1 MTCADLT
8 CARPTLHPNI
18 EEKAMKSAITLLAT
32 ATLLLAGPLAFADR
46 DLTEAEVPAAVIQ
59 AFKAAYPNAT
69 EAKFEEETEKGL
81 KTYEVEFKL
90 DGKKFEVD
98 YSDDGKP
105 LKVEQDD

>member
-1 MTCADLT
+1 MSVI
-8 CARPTLHPNI
+8 N
-18 EEKAMKSAITLLAT
+18 LLAGT
-32 ATLLLAGPLAFADR
+32 TLLLAGPLAFADK

-69 EAKFEEETEKGL
+69 DAKFEEETEKGL
-81 KTYEVEFKL
+81 KTYEVEFKV

-98 YSDDGKP
+98 YSADGKP